1 MLKKGN
7 AMEPSTHELYE
18 MHVVIKGKV
27 QGVGFRALTHRH
39 AMVLGI
45 KGTVRNLEDGTV
57 EIYAQGSKQ
66 KLEELVRILKE
77 ETAPRQIQEASID
90 YFPIESPQLDF
101 RILY

>member
-1 MLKKGN
+1 
-7 AMEPSTHELYE
+7 MEHSTHEIYE

-27 QGVGFRALTHRH
+27 QGVGFRALTRRH
-39 AMVLGI
+39 AMILGI

-66 KLEELVRILKE
+66 QLEKLIQILKE
-77 ETAPRQIQEASID
+77 ETTPGQIQEASID
-90 YFPIESPQLDF
+90 YFPIESPHMDF